1 MSKTIPI
8 KLPFAILLLALLS
21 IVSCKND
28 TKPNDNNVVP
38 AAPPAVV
45 TTPKEPKIEKVTF
58 YLENSA
64 SMFGYVNGATEY
76 VDVLTELAQKPQ
88 FAKEKTPREFNFING
103 GENVKITPIGNDPT
117 DLTYK
122 LNKKGFSCGDVTK
135 SNLNEMFQI
144 ALNKAKGDSISIL
157 ISDGIY
163 DVENN
168 SKTALKTL
176 GRTTRT
182 KFIQRLNTGDIQTI
196 MIKLNSDFKGYYYP
210 ISING
215 RVQIDQKRPYY
226 IWIFGKSQ
234 LLNKYFPEEY
244 ISEKLN
250 GYKSM
255 IRFLKIGNSKI
266 PYQATTYNKKGGF
279 RFNSNDKNILENVES
294 DRNTKEF
301 KFSVAVDYSSLPFSD
316 SYLNATTNYE
326 INHNF
331 KILSIENYDPD
342 KKKIFGLKLEPTHII
357 TVQTNNSPFGD
368 LHISLKN
375 TIPNWIDNTN
385 MDNDSNI
392 TGNTS
397 QTIGFKYL
405 TKGITDAYE
414 KFKTK
419 EGLITTFTIKLN
431 K

>member
-1 MSKTIPI
+1 MLKTIPI

-28 TKPNDNNVVP
+28 TKPNDNNIVPPTPVVVP
-38 AAPPAVV
+38 
-45 TTPKEPKIEKVTF
+45 TPKEPKIEKVTF

-64 SMFGYVNGATEY
+64 SIFGYVNGPTYY
-76 VDVLTELAQKPQ
+76 VDVLSELAQKPQ
-88 FAKEKTPREFNFING
+88 FSKEKTNRKFNFING
-103 GENVKITPIGNDPT
+103 GKTIKITPIGNNPES
-117 DLTYK
+117 LTNK
-122 LNKKGFSCGDVTK
+122 LNTDGFNCGDIRN

-163 DVENN
+163 DVQNN
-168 SKTALKTL
+168 SENALATL
-176 GRTTRT
+176 GKTTRT
-182 KFIQRLNTGDIQTI
+182 KFIERLNEDDIQTI

-210 ISING
+210 ISKKGKI
-215 RVQIDQKRPYY
+215 QIDQKRPYY

-244 ISEKLN
+244 ISKKLN
-250 GYKSM
+250 GYESM

-266 PYQATTYNKKGGF
+266 PYQATTYKKKGNF
-279 RFNSNDKNILENVES
+279 KFNSGNKNILENVES
-294 DRNTKEF
+294 DSHTKEF

-316 SYLNATTNYE
+316 SYLHATTNYE
-326 INHNF
+326 IDHNF
-331 KILSIENYDPD
+331 KILSIKNYDPD

-357 TVQTNNSPFGD
+357 TIQTNNSPFGD

-375 TIPNWIDNTN
+375 TIPNWIDQTN

-405 TKGITDAYE
+405 TKGITDAYQE
-414 KFKTK
+414 FKTQK
-419 EGLITTFTIKLN
+419 GIITTFTIKLN